1 MSYSRPDVAQRR
13 VAEVTTIVTLFVRV
27 MGRGELLR
35 SRHHRGYLGNV
46 LAELLPHSIVAPDD
60 DDSVCSIVFFFL
72 SFVYAQK
79 IVIIHPL

>member
-60 DDSVCSIVFFFL
+60 DDSVCSIDFFFHL
-72 SFVYAQK
+72 FMLK
-79 IVIIHPL
+79 KL